1 MADALLYLTE
11 RDVVSVL
18 DMRRAIDARCT
29 ACWWPRAAT
38 RPTTCPRRWRPGA
51 MAVPCA
57 LGSVQTG
64 EGGYAGFK
72 TWVHTKA
79 GGGSV
84 FSLFD
89 ARTGFLRA
97 VIEAR
102 ALGMLRTAAI
112 SGVATRPGAA
122 GRQPRRADRHRTA
135 GRDAA
140 GGAGRGARAAAGA
153 RVQPTAEKRRAFVA
167 AASARYAFEIEESPR
182 WRTRW
187 PMPRS

>member
-1 MADALLYLTE
+1 M
-11 RDVVSVL
+11 
-18 DMRRAIDARCT
+18 
-29 ACWWPRAAT
+29 
-38 RPTTCPRRWRPGA
+38 
-51 MAVPCA
+51 
-57 LGSVQTG
+57 
-64 EGGYAGFK
+64 
-72 TWVHTKA
+72 
-79 GGGSV
+79 

-112 SGVATRPGAA
+112 SGVATRALAP
-122 GRQPRRADRHRTA
+122 Q
-135 GRDAA
+135 DAS
-140 GGAGRGARAAAGA
+140 RAALIGTGPQAVTQLA
-153 RVQPTAEKRRAFVA
+153 ALAEVRELRRVRSPTAEKRRAFVA

>member
-18 DMRRAIDARCT
+18 DMRRAIDALHGMLVAQGRDE
-29 ACWWPRAAT
+29 ARNLPKALAT
-38 RPTTCPRRWRPGA
+38 WGDGSS
-51 MAVPCA
+51 MHA

-72 TWVHTKA
+72 TCPYQA

-102 ALGMLRTAAI
+102 ALACCA
-112 SGVATRPGAA
+112 P
-122 GRQPRRADRHRTA
+122 
-135 GRDAA
+135 
-140 GGAGRGARAAAGA
+140 
-153 RVQPTAEKRRAFVA
+153 
-167 AASARYAFEIEESPR
+167 
-182 WRTRW
+182 
-187 PMPRS
+187 PRSAAWPRAPWRRRTPAAPR

>member
-1 MADALLYLTE
+1 MH
-11 RDVVSVL
+11 
-18 DMRRAIDARCT
+18 
-29 ACWWPRAAT
+29 
-38 RPTTCPRRWRPGA
+38 
-51 MAVPCA
+51 A

-112 SGVATRPGAA
+112 SAW
-122 GRQPRRADRHRTA
+122 PRALA
-135 GRDAA
+135 PQDAS
-140 GGAGRGARAAAGA
+140 RAALIGTGPQAVTQLA
-153 RVQPTAEKRRAFVA
+153 ALAEVRELRRVRVYSPTAEKRRAFVA